1 LGLGIPFR
9 LVAFGFGWVGGTIAW
24 VKRHIRAV
32 NIAGGVLL
40 ILIGVLMVTGA
51 WTWLMS
57 SLGAV
62 IGDFSIS
69 L

>member
-1 LGLGIPFR
+1 
-9 LVAFGFGWVGGTIAW
+9 VAIGFGWVGSSVRW

-40 ILIGVLMVTGA
+40 ILIGVLMVSGLWRGIISA
-51 WTWLMS
+51 F
-57 SLGAV
+57 GAV
-62 IGDFSIS
+62 INGFQNP